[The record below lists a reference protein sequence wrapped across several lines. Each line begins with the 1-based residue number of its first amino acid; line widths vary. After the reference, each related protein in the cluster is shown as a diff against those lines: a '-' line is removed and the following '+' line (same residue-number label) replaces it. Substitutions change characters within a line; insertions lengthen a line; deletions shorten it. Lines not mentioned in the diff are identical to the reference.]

1 MEKTTEYVISTWF
14 IPYLMNADSSALL
27 DDEFAQLQEWE
38 EQLVEKAGLTMF
50 SVVENSFQEFA
61 VCEITKEMA
70 CTETVRVYRYFD

>member
-61 VCEITKEMA
+61 VCENRRMSVGLRPAT
-70 CTETVRVYRYFD
+70 RRRR